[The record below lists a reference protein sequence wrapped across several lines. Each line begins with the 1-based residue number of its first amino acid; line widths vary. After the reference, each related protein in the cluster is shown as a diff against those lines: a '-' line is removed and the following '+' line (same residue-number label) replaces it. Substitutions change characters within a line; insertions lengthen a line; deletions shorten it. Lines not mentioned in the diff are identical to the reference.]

1 MKHYWTKQLNDH
13 EVNVIGYE
21 ILRKDRNRNN
31 GGVAVY
37 VRNTIN
43 YISRTELDTDDLE
56 TITVEIS
63 KPRLKPFIVN
73 CMHV

>member
-1 MKHYWTKQLNDH
+1 MN
-13 EVNVIGYE
+13 IGPP
-21 ILRKDRNRNN
+21 IIDLLAPLG

-63 KPRLKPFIVN
+63 KPRSNRLLLIVCIGLQTQQLN
-73 CMHV
+73 YSVLMKN

>member
-1 MKHYWTKQLNDH
+1 ML
-13 EVNVIGYE
+13 V
-21 ILRKDRNRNN
+21 
-31 GGVAVY
+31 

-63 KPRLKPFIVN
+63 KPRSKPFIVCIGLQTQQLN
-73 CMHV
+73 YSVLMKN